1 MALVAPVE
9 PIFMHNKKL
18 GDQFDG
24 GNSAIQF
31 VSFIWIHEDEFC
43 KASLTDVSQELEANQ
58 AMGSS

>member
-1 MALVAPVE
+1 
-9 PIFMHNKKL
+9 MHNKKL

-43 KASLTDVSQELEANQ
+43 KTSLTDVSQELETNQ